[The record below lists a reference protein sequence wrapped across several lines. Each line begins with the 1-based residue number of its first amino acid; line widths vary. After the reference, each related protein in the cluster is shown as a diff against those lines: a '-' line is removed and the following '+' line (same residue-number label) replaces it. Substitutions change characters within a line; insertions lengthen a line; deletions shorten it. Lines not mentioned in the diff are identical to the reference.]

1 MLEQTLTQEQP
12 EFYSIAEVAD
22 LLTKELGRRVRPG
35 TIRYLIQS
43 GQVADVPRAGG
54 KRVFSEHDVDT
65 IREVLEQR
73 AEGRRH
79 GG

>member
-1 MLEQTLTQEQP
+1 MLEQILAFEQP

-22 LLTKELGRRVRPG
+22 LLSRQLGQRVRPG

-43 GQVADVPRAGG
+43 GKIPDVPRAGG
-54 KRVFSEHDVDT
+54 KRVFSEQDVDT
-65 IREVLEQR
+65 IREVIEQR